1 MNRREAARP
10 ENDERR
16 SHQRIPA
23 RLIPALSAQLS
34 GGSKVTL
41 LDLSQ
46 HGVRLETTR
55 HMRPGQVVS
64 LRFSIDDQIITIN
77 ASVIRSSIV
86 RLDAEEVRY
95 ETGLRLSD
103 EFSCDQLHL
112 ALVEQTGT
120 AECEIPADVVCPEP
134 FVFAAVEDAAGHV
147 DASRGWYLNGGGATH
162 AQTAV
167 RSRMPQDRRPTVDRF
182 R

>member
-1 MNRREAARP
+1 MNRREPARP

-16 SHQRIPA
+16 THQRIPA
-23 RLIPALSAQLS
+23 HLIPALSAQLS

-64 LRFSIDDQIITIN
+64 VRFSVDDQIITIN

-103 EFSCDQLHL
+103 ESSCEQLQV
-112 ALVEQTGT
+112 ALIERT
-120 AECEIPADVVCPEP
+120 ASGESTIPADVVCPEP
-134 FVFAAVEDAAGHV
+134 FVFAAIEDAAGRV
-147 DASRGWYLNGGGATH
+147 DATLGWSLSGGG
-162 AQTAV
+162 
-167 RSRMPQDRRPTVDRF
+167 PRPTHVLEGP
-182 R
+182 